1 MADTWVILDLMLR
14 GAGCSTLF
22 ACAVLFSIN
31 PSNRQ
36 KSVSIVGLAGA
47 LIAYLLVS
55 TPNLALPPG
64 LSWPLIW
71 VAGTT
76 PVWVYWA
83 SVELFH
89 DDVSLEPWQVA
100 VAALIVL
107 GSWFSPIVPFADLL
121 RGALVILLFS
131 HLLYAIIASAEG
143 DLVEER
149 RRFRK
154 PFVISVIVLIMLI
167 TTVEA
172 LGGDEG
178 LRLELVAIH
187 AGAFWLFS
195 TVFLVWSARITSD
208 IWFRRTG
215 PQPSESAQ
223 APADIALAAKVT
235 SAMKEELWR
244 EENLTIGV
252 LANRLGT
259 QEHRLRRTINRVM
272 GHRNFASFVNGYRIE
287 AAKQDLADPDKAE
300 SAILT
305 IAYDV
310 GFASIGPFNRAFR
323 LATGMSPSEFRRN
336 AIGIYHES
344 GLARTSDGV
353 SSGG

>member
-1 MADTWVILDLMLR
+1 MR

-36 KSVSIVGLAGA
+36 KSVSIAGLAGA

-55 TPNLALPPG
+55 TPSLVLPFG
-64 LSWPLIW
+64 LSWSLIW

-83 SVELFH
+83 SVEVFH
-89 DDVSLEPWQVA
+89 DDVSFEPWQVV

-107 GSWFSPIVPFADLL
+107 GSWFSPIVPFADLF
-121 RGALVILLFS
+121 RGTLVILLFS
-131 HLLYAIIASAEG
+131 HLLYVIIASAKG

-167 TTVEA
+167 TTVEV

-178 LRLELVAIH
+178 LRLELVALH

-195 TVFLVWSARITSD
+195 MVFLVWSARITSD
-208 IWFRRTG
+208 IWFRRAG
-215 PQPSESAQ
+215 PLLGESAPS
-223 APADIALAAKVT
+223 PADIALAAKVS
-235 SAMKEELWR
+235 SAMNEELWR

-252 LANRLGT
+252 VANRLGT

-272 GHRNFASFVNGYRIE
+272 GHRNFASFVNGYRID
-287 AAKQDLADPDKAE
+287 AAKRDLADLDQAE

-323 LATGMSPSEFRRN
+323 SATGMSPSEFRRN
-336 AIGIYHES
+336 AIGVCHES
-344 GLARTSDGV
+344 GLTRTSDNV
-353 SSGG
+353 NSGE